1 MEKQNLKLKVNRV
14 ASKVGKHS
22 PEILIAVGIASGISA
37 TVTAVRATPKALE
50 IIESEKKKRKQ
61 VDIDTGFEKEGY
73 ISKTDCIKLCWKLY
87 LPSVLFTGFS
97 ILCLVTS
104 NKANAKQKAA
114 LATAYTLSETARR
127 DFREKAL
134 ERLGE
139 KKVAEVDKDIAKEK
153 VEKTPQPK
161 EIIITEGGGE
171 VLCLDTISGRYF
183 KSSMEKIQKAANEVN
198 RRMRNDIYIPLNDF
212 YYEIDLEPIKIG
224 NDIGWNIDDGYL
236 EPTFSSILD
245 SNGKPC
251 LVLDYVTCPIY
262 IFGGP
267 TNC

>member
-1 MEKQNLKLKVNRV
+1 MEKQNLKIKANRMM
-14 ASKVGKHS
+14 SKVGKHS

-37 TVTAVRATPKALE
+37 TITAVTATPKALE
-50 IIESEKKKRKQ
+50 IIKEEKKRRSEFEDK
-61 VDIDTGFEKEGY
+61 VD
-73 ISKTDCIKLCWKLY
+73 ISKTDCVKLCWKLY
-87 LPSVLFTGFS
+87 LPSVFFTGFS

-139 KKVAEVDKDIAKEK
+139 KKVAEVDKEIAKEK
-153 VEKTPQPK
+153 VEKTPRPK

-198 RRMRNDIYIPLNDF
+198 RRMRNDLYIPLNDF
-212 YYEIDLEPIKIG
+212 YYEIGLEPIKIG
-224 NDIGWNIDDGYL
+224 NDLGWNIDDGYL